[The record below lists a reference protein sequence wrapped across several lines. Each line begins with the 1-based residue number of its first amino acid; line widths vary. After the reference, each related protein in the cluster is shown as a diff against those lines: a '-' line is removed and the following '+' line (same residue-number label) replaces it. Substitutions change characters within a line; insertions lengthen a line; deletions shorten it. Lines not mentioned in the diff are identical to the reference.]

1 MTQFCHTVAPK
12 EVKLRT
18 KLQSPEEGPGE
29 GGESHPVGGI
39 HFGTDSVHGRS
50 LLQPLLLLLLCFARL
65 PLQQGK
71 AKLAAGAVAKTCLSL
86 CGTEGSVSTGLAS
99 AARTSSPSCCT
110 LAGVGKI
117 QARSSRETLGVS
129 PTAQLPCQEE
139 YRPLGQLGHCEDPVR
154 LRDDACSRAQPEW
167 VPNKYSPPH
176 PPLRREQLILDTI
189 SASFREEMASEVAAD
204 SCS

>member
-1 MTQFCHTVAPK
+1 MAQTASMAARSSNRFCFFSFALLDFLCNR
-12 EVKLRT
+12 ERQSW
-18 KLQSPEEGPGE
+18 LQGLWP
-29 GGESHPVGGI
+29 
-39 HFGTDSVHGRS
+39 T
-50 LLQPLLLLLLCFARL
+50 
-65 PLQQGK
+65 
-71 AKLAAGAVAKTCLSL
+71 KTCLSL

-189 SASFREEMASEVAAD
+189 GASFREEMASEVAAD